1 MQSRDGFL
9 DGVDNADILKDLAEG
24 PLQKARRY
32 DVCYVNG
39 YRFHTIS
46 HSAKKKSTE
55 NSGVCVKSDDNS
67 PDETDFY
74 GKLEDIIEL
83 EYRAQPIKKVTLF
96 KSQWCDQTTSGYAH
110 GTRIHPRYKLVDVHI
125 GRSYRKYDPFVLASQ
140 ASQVYYLP
148 YPSLRQNMK
157 DWQAVSK
164 VRSKQFEETAFQL
177 EEKSADFVANEH
189 VFDEHVEPLR
199 DPAGEL
205 LHLDE
210 TVHDVDENED
220 TDEDLVLSEDDDV
233 DDNYVT
239 Q

>member
-1 MQSRDGFL
+1 MY
-9 DGVDNADILKDLAEG
+9 NAEIIKDLAEG

-46 HSAKKKSTE
+46 HSAKKKSSE

-74 GKLEDIIEL
+74 GKLEDIIDL
-83 EYRAQPIKKVTLF
+83 EFRALPMKRVTLF
-96 KSQWCDQTTSGYAH
+96 KCQWFDQTTTGYGH

-125 GRSYRKYDPFVLASQ
+125 GRFYRKYDPFVLASQ
-140 ASQVYYLP
+140 ASQVYYLS

-157 DWQAVSK
+157 DWRAVCK

-177 EEKSADFVANEH
+177 EEKSTDFVANED
-189 VFDEHVEPLR
+189 VSDLQFAPLR

-210 TVHDVDENED
+210 TVHDDEENED
-220 TDEDLVLSEDDDV
+220 TDDEDLVLSDDDEV
-233 DDNYVT
+233 DDDYVT